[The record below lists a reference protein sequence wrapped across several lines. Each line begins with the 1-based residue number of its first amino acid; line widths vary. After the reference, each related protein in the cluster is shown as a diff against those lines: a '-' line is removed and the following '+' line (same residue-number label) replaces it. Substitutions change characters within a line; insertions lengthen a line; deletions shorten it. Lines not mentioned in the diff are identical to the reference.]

1 MIKRGVTLLE
11 LLVVIVVV
19 GILFTMMFR
28 VYGTIVTNT
37 NRVNQIVLMQ
47 TAKQD
52 LYLHL
57 TLFLQGARFDPERH
71 SKSLVS
77 GYSQEL
83 FLRDGQDR
91 RFQLLLGAR
100 QGLDLGPCE
109 SKNCL
114 VWYDDGLRIPLLDGS
129 LVFLHQPS
137 WYMIPQ
143 YPHLSGVALVDVGQS
158 QRPDTDSIFAPG
170 VWLFATMYPTKS
182 LGAVAGVPSIPI
194 QFFFNL

>member
-77 GYSQEL
+77 
-83 FLRDGQDR
+83 
-91 RFQLLLGAR
+91 
-100 QGLDLGPCE
+100 
-109 SKNCL
+109 
-114 VWYDDGLRIPLLDGS
+114 
-129 LVFLHQPS
+129 
-137 WYMIPQ
+137 
-143 YPHLSGVALVDVGQS
+143 
-158 QRPDTDSIFAPG
+158 
-170 VWLFATMYPTKS
+170 
-182 LGAVAGVPSIPI
+182 
-194 QFFFNL
+194 